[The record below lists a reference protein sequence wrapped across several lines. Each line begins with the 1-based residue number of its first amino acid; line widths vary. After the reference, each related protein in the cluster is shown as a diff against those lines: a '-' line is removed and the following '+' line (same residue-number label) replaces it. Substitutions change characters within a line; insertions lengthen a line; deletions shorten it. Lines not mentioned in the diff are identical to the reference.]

1 MQLCSCTL
9 RRGPGEGGGY
19 SIKFYT
25 GRLPPG
31 VKPLPFNI
39 LIFTPVSPPFL
50 DLRPFLSGFAVALG
64 ELLKAL
70 SFRVLRVAI
79 FANI

>member
-1 MQLCSCTL
+1 MCSYTL
-9 RRGPGEGGGY
+9 RRGPLEEGGY

-31 VKPLPFNI
+31 LKPLPFNI
-39 LIFTPVSPPFL
+39 LIFTPVAPPFL
-50 DLRPFLSGFAVALG
+50 NLRPFLYGFAVALG
-64 ELLKAL
+64 ELLRAL